1 MPAGS
6 QASFTTHGHMQ
17 HQRKAGVVWDGAHLI
32 SLSAD
37 SSSASR
43 YMTFST
49 ALLKLTGMALNRGF
63 EVPASAA
70 AALLLLPGGRPPCDG
85 QVKMLQV
92 LDLEVVTI

>member
-1 MPAGS
+1 
-6 QASFTTHGHMQ
+6 
-17 HQRKAGVVWDGAHLI
+17 
-32 SLSAD
+32 
-37 SSSASR
+37 
-43 YMTFST
+43 MTFST

-70 AALLLLPGGRPPCDG
+70 AAFLLLPGGRPPCDG

>member
-1 MPAGS
+1 
-6 QASFTTHGHMQ
+6 
-17 HQRKAGVVWDGAHLI
+17 
-32 SLSAD
+32 
-37 SSSASR
+37 
-43 YMTFST
+43 MTFST

-92 LDLEVVTI
+92 LDLEVVTIWKQKPEAFSPRYSIYAFCKHLPALLHLQ